1 MKVVLAGLS
10 YFGLAFGAGF
20 ALGAMRVLFLVP
32 RIGER
37 YAELCE
43 IPVMLVVIYY
53 SARFIVSK
61 FGLDHKSASAF
72 LCGLIALVLLL
83 SFEFTLVLYVRE
95 LSFSQYIDTRD
106 LISGSA
112 YVISLVIFW
121 LMPIWLA
128 KGE

>member
-1 MKVVLAGLS
+1 MGISINRSGHPIA
-10 YFGLAFGAGF
+10 
-20 ALGAMRVLFLVP
+20 
-32 RIGER
+32 
-37 YAELCE
+37 
-43 IPVMLVVIYY
+43 
-53 SARFIVSK
+53 
-61 FGLDHKSASAF
+61 HKSASAF

-128 KGE
+128 KGECHEEQKRYLKAEGYSMIQKGKKFVVENYEKYLLKE